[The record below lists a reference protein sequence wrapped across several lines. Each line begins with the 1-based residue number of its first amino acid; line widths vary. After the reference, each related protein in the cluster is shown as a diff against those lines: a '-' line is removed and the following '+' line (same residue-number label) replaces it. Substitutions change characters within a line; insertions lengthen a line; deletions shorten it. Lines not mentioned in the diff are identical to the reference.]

1 MRRRLTLG
9 LLTILSVPWI
19 LWPSALL
26 DEGEKLLLENKLR
39 EASAVFEQ
47 ALRQGDAEEK
57 VYLYLG
63 VIYEKLGESARAIA
77 VMGDGL
83 LIARQTRPLLYFN
96 IGNNLFRQG
105 DFDKAQASYSQAIGA
120 DPAMADAYLNR
131 ANTRLQS
138 AQYPEAIADY
148 SIYLRLEPGTPQ
160 RPQIERVLALLK
172 NMLAEEERSRQD
184 AAARQKALMDDVLSA
199 LKNASSDARNI
210 GADSEKVQVDFQA
223 STIED

>member
-1 MRRRLTLG
+1 MPRRLTLAI
-9 LLTILSVPWI
+9 LALLSVPWF

-26 DEGEKLLLENKLR
+26 DAGEKLLLDNKLR

-47 ALRQGDAEEK
+47 ALRQGESDEK
-57 VYLYLG
+57 LYLYLG
-63 VIYEKLGESARAIA
+63 VIYEKLGDSARAIA

-83 LIARQTRPLLYFN
+83 LVARQSRPLLCFN

-105 DFDKAQASYSQAIGA
+105 DYDNAQAMYSQAIGL

-138 AQYPEAIADY
+138 SQYLEAIGDFA
-148 SIYLRLEPGTPQ
+148 IYLRLQPDTPQ
-160 RPQIERVLALLK
+160 RPQIEQVLAFL
-172 NMLAEEERSRQD
+172 NGMLAEQERARLEAADRQ
-184 AAARQKALMDDVLSA
+184 RVLMDEVLNA

-210 GADSEKVQVDFQA
+210 GADSEKVQVEFET